1 MLQQKVEIKQDIA
14 GQFTEPSS
22 QVISLC
28 RTLLLTSVTR
38 LVNISLIVMKLATA
52 VLLAKK

>member
-1 MLQQKVEIKQDIA
+1 MLQLKEEIKQDIA

-28 RTLLLTSVTR
+28 RTLLITSVTR
-38 LVNISLIVMKLATA
+38 LVFWGIS
-52 VLLAKK
+52 

>member
-1 MLQQKVEIKQDIA
+1 MLQQKEEIKQDIA

-28 RTLLLTSVTR
+28 RALLYHFSH
-38 LVNISLIVMKLATA
+38 
-52 VLLAKK
+52 